1 MAADRC
7 IALSELRQPLQVA
20 RAMNIDAKLVYEL
33 VPTPRLVD
41 HMGIV
46 PTLRCDS
53 INGYRVMLSR
63 AEPECP

>member
-1 MAADRC
+1 
-7 IALSELRQPLQVA
+7 
-20 RAMNIDAKLVYEL
+20 MNIDAKLVYEL